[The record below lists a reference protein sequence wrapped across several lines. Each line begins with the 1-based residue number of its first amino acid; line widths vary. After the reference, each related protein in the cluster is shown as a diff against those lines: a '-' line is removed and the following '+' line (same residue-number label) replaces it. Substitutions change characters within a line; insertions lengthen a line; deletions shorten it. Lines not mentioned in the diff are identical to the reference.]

1 MFRPLEH
8 KPEEIRRY
16 LLSRLAAKGLEVYS
30 YQRRDVLMDLGL
42 RDKVILVAAASKGLG
57 YGIAEALAREGA
69 RVSLASRTEAEI
81 QAAAES
87 LGEGYDIEARGY
99 VMDVTRPESIRDW
112 IAASIR
118 DFGRID
124 GLVVNAGGPPAGGFE
139 SCDDG
144 AWESAFQLTL
154 MSAVRMIRGVLPELQ
169 KRGSG
174 SIVTITS
181 SSIKEPIESLILS
194 NVFRSGVASL
204 VKSLANEL
212 ARYGIRVN
220 NLVPGKIDTDR
231 VQHLDRLAA
240 ERHQLSLEELRA
252 AQERAIPLGR
262 YGTVEEFGAAAA
274 FLLSEAARYI
284 TGTSVVVDGGKIRSI

>member
-1 MFRPLEH
+1 MTA
-8 KPEEIRRY
+8 EIYSCLVKGRY
-16 LLSRLAAKGLEVYS
+16 
-30 YQRRDVLMDLGL
+30 MDLGL
-42 RDKVILVAAASKGLG
+42 KDKVILVAAASKGLG

-87 LGEGYDIEARGY
+87 LGEGYDIDARGY
-99 VMDVTRPESIRDW
+99 VMDATKPESIRDW

-169 KRGSG
+169 KRGAG

-194 NVFRSGVASL
+194 NVFRSGVTSL
-204 VKSLANEL
+204 VKSLANEI
-212 ARYGIRVN
+212 ACYGIRVN

-240 ERHQLSLEELRA
+240 ERHKLSLKELRA

-274 FLLSEAARYI
+274 FLLSDAARYI